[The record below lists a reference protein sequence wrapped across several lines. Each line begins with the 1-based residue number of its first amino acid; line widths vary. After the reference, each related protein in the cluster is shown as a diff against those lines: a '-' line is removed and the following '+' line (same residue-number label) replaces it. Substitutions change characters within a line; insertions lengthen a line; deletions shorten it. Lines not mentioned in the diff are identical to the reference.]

1 MIERSAL
8 YVPGDQPAKLARAL
22 DRGADAL
29 IIDLEDAVAPG
40 RKDIA
45 RQVVAAWL
53 DQASPGRTA
62 IWVRVNPGQPRQAE
76 VRALAAAPALTGFCL
91 AKTQD
96 AADVGDVDKVLTSL
110 GSQARLSP
118 ILESASAVL
127 SAREIAASPRVAR
140 LQIGEAD
147 LRAEL
152 GVIPGPG
159 EHEMSWIR
167 SCVVLASA
175 AAGIGAPIA
184 PVAVEF
190 RQPDQFRA
198 SCLLFKRMGFCGRAC
213 IHPAQV
219 AIANEVFSPTAQEVS
234 EARTIVAAFETA
246 GSGAFADQDGRMVD
260 LPVIRQALRI
270 LDLNAHLTTPGD
282 PRSPD

>member
-29 IIDLEDAVAPG
+29 IIDLEDAVAPD

-45 RQVVAAWL
+45 RQGVAAWL
-53 DQASPGRTA
+53 DQAATGPAA
-62 IWVRVNPGQPRQAE
+62 IWVRVNPGQPRDAE
-76 VRALAAAPALTGFCL
+76 VRALAGVPALTGFCL
-91 AKTQD
+91 AKTRD
-96 AADVGDVDKVLTSL
+96 AAEIAALDKVLTAS
-110 GSQARLSP
+110 GSQAKLAP

-152 GVIPGPG
+152 GLIPGPG

-167 SCVVLASA
+167 SSVVLASA
-175 AAGIGAPIA
+175 AAGIGPPLA
-184 PVAVEF
+184 PVAAEF

-198 SCLLFKRMGFCGRAC
+198 SCLQLKRMGFRGRAC

-234 EARTIVAAFETA
+234 EAQTIVTAFETA
-246 GSGAFADQDGRMVD
+246 GAGAFADQAGRMVD
-260 LPVIRQALRI
+260 LPVVRQALRI
-270 LDLNAHLTTPGD
+270 LDLNAHLNALGEP
-282 PRSPD
+282 